1 MFISFKHKILFCHS
15 HLQLLSKTL
24 FFCSQATNLWYHV
37 ENGCWKWKKR
47 HLLCATIST
56 PNTIKT
62 NKVTYIKTYTTWG
75 QILKQ
80 EKIETLLTINCVL
93 TTNNKPLSKT
103 NVLQWILNTN
113 KPWNMFKI
121 FLTSNPKIHTSCLK
135 LVA

>member
-1 MFISFKHKILFCHS
+1 MSLRVI
-15 HLQLLSKTL
+15 
-24 FFCSQATNLWYHV
+24 
-37 ENGCWKWKKR
+37 R
-47 HLLCATIST
+47 ST

-103 NVLQWILNTN
+103 NVLQ
-113 KPWNMFKI
+113 
-121 FLTSNPKIHTSCLK
+121 
-135 LVA
+135 